1 MPEGVL
7 EGREG
12 EGGTEGG
19 GALGGG
25 TTAGVVGVGVGEDV
39 FSAALVEGSVGEGG
53 ECREACQQACRVRFY
68 CVVVETRRVCVS
80 GGF

>member
-7 EGREG
+7 GRREG
-12 EGGTEGG
+12 EGGTEGR

-39 FSAALVEGSVGEGG
+39 FTAVVEGSVGEGG
-53 ECREACQQACRVRFY
+53 ECREACRGSFH
-68 CVVVETRRVCVS
+68 CVVVETRKVCVS
-80 GGF
+80 GGFLAES

>member
-25 TTAGVVGVGVGEDV
+25 TTAGVVGVGVGED
-39 FSAALVEGSVGEGG
+39 FFAALVEGSVGEGG